1 MGRGLP
7 SLAFVGVLQS
17 VGFCP
22 FERQGNTFPLSSL
35 HSLQQKWFCG
45 RLFFP
50 WVVNPQS
57 VFSVVSHYSDIL
69 TMDSLLTYMNLS
81 YLIGLLLGSF
91 EVYCGLKILLH
102 KGITFKECLKAF
114 WNTCCRNEGCY
125 YKWHIGHSFKGLTT
139 LWVSVLVQK
148 ANSLSVTTVHHRNRR
163 NSESFSKYRATKSF
177 LLGSWYSSKWNYLF
191 KFL

>member
-7 SLAFVGVLQS
+7 SLTFVGVLQP
-17 VGFCP
+17 VGFCL
-22 FERQGNTFPLSSL
+22 FERQDNTFPLSSL

-45 RLFFP
+45 SLFFP
-50 WVVNPQS
+50 GVVNPPKCFQRGEPL
-57 VFSVVSHYSDIL
+57 FWHL
-69 TMDSLLTYMNLS
+69 NNGLLVTYMNLS

-91 EVYCGLKILLH
+91 EVYCRLKILLH
-102 KGITFKECLKAF
+102 EGITFKECLKAP
-114 WNTCCRNEGCY
+114 WNTCCRSAGCY

-148 ANSLSVTTVHHRNRR
+148 INFLSVTTVHHRNRR

-177 LLGSWYSSKWNYLF
+177 LLGSWYSSK
-191 KFL
+191 